1 MTRYKLPHRLSALV
15 ILIVSM
21 IALGGLGEVS
31 SLHAAKL
38 SDGTGQPDGKLVPRE
53 ILALYSRDSE
63 EAPVFTRIHT
73 AAETPLNHMGFT
85 LRYHAVEDGLPEI
98 GNPDNLRGVITW
110 FRSNDVFPNPN
121 AYLDW
126 ASLMASKGKRFAI
139 LGDLG
144 FSFDKNGNQVSA
156 ARIANFLELIG
167 LKNGDTS
174 VKVTFDVRPIIHDRN
189 MVEFEHPLA
198 GGLPPYNVIQ
208 ARDAAASR
216 RYLTLLSRDGLESDA
231 IITTRNAGFVAD
243 GYAMYQ
249 LRVADTKRW
258 IKKWRI
264 NPFRFFAEVF
274 EPGDNPV
281 PDTTTRAGRRIF
293 YSHIDGDGLAN
304 ITWIE
309 KYKKKPVLSAQV
321 LLDEVLKKF
330 PDMPVTVAPIA
341 ADIDP
346 KWHGTE
352 KARDVIR
359 ETFALPNVE
368 VGSHTFSHP
377 FDWGFFANDNHRDL
391 EKFFFQEYPSA
402 EKLFAKYPELIQQK
416 KLEKAQKGGL
426 IKENYE
432 RPRAYALEP
441 FSVELE
447 VVQANRVIEEL
458 APKHKRVEV
467 VQWSGNTQPFEAVLK
482 GTREAGITN
491 INGGDTRFDPEF
503 ASFAWVAPIGLR
515 VGEEIQVYS
524 SNSNENTYTEDWT
537 DRFFGF
543 RFLENTARNTNSPI
557 RLKPLNIYYHYYS
570 GEREAALNALH
581 LNYAHAQELP
591 LLRMHTSEYA
601 RIGEGYF
608 TTKII
613 RLAKDKWRIEDRGAL
628 NTIRFD
634 RALYRAVDFARS
646 SGVIGQSWLH
656 GSLYVSL
663 DPSAIDPVI
672 ALTTRDKTDRP
683 SVSATPYLLEAQW
696 DILKKRDLSADS
708 FTFSAKGFGRGDMH
722 WQVANPGVYKVA
734 LTDGGKTILEQ
745 TVEVGESGMLA
756 FSAAEETLG
765 PWMERQVHI
774 LISKV
779 NES

>member
-1 MTRYKLPHRLSALV
+1 MTRYILPHRLSALV

-21 IALGGLGEVS
+21 ITLGGVS
-31 SLHAAKL
+31 NLHAAKL
-38 SDGTGQPDGKLVPRE
+38 SDGASQPDGKLVPRE
-53 ILALYSRDSE
+53 ILALYSRASE

-73 AAETPLNHMGFT
+73 AAETPLNQMGFT

-98 GNPDNLRGVITW
+98 RNLDNLRGVITW
-110 FRSNDVFPNPN
+110 FNANDVFPNPN
-121 AYLDW
+121 AYIDW

-139 LGDLG
+139 LGDFG
-144 FSFDKNGNQVSA
+144 FSFDKNGNQVSS
-156 ARIANFLELIG
+156 ARIANFLDLIG
-167 LKNGDTS
+167 LKDGDTS

-189 MVEFEHPLA
+189 MVEFEHTLA
-198 GGLPPYNVIQ
+198 GGLPSYNVIQ
-208 ARDAAASR
+208 AIDAIASR
-216 RYLTLLSRDGLESDA
+216 RYLTLRSRDGLESDA
-231 IITTRNAGFVAD
+231 IVTTRNAGYAAT
-243 GYAMYQ
+243 GYVMYQ

-258 IKKWRI
+258 VKKWRI

-293 YSHIDGDGLAN
+293 YSHIDGDGLGN

-309 KYKKKPVLSAQV
+309 KYKDKRIISAQV

-346 KWHGTE
+346 KWQGTE
-352 KARDVIR
+352 KAREVIR
-359 ETFALPNVE
+359 ETLALPNVE

-377 FDWGFFANDNHRDL
+377 FDWGFFANENHRDL
-391 EKFFFQEYPSA
+391 EKFFFQEYPAA
-402 EKLFAKYPELIQQK
+402 EKLFAKYPELMQQK
-416 KLEKAQKGGL
+416 KLEKAKKGAL

-447 VVQANRVIEEL
+447 IVEANRVIEEL
-458 APKHKRVEV
+458 APPHKRVEV
-467 VQWSGNTQPFEAVLK
+467 VQWSGNTQPFEAILK

-503 ASFAWVAPIGLR
+503 ASFAWVAPVGLR
-515 VGEEIQVYS
+515 VGDEIQVYS

-570 GEREAALNALH
+570 GEREAALNALY
-581 LNYAHAQELP
+581 LNYVHAQELP

-601 RIGEGYF
+601 RIGEGFF
-608 TTKII
+608 TTRII
-613 RLAKDKWRIEDRGAL
+613 RLAKDKWRVEDRGAL

-656 GSLYVSL
+656 GSLYVSI
-663 DPSAIDPVI
+663 DPGAIDPVV
-672 ALTTRDKTDRP
+672 ALTTREKTDRP

-696 DILKKRDLSADS
+696 DILKKRDVTTDS
-708 FTFSAKGFGRGDMH
+708 FTFSAKGFGKGDMH
-722 WQVANPGVYKVA
+722 WQVANPGTYKIA

-745 TVEVGESGMLA
+745 TVTVDESGILA
-756 FSAAEETLG
+756 FAAAEETLG
-765 PWMERQVHI
+765 PWMERQVHL